1 MLVATISAS
10 FAFFTSNITSSGE
23 NKIDATTVVLAS
35 ARMDYGEKVEAK
47 GILPGNKIIKTI
59 KVTGSGPEGAVPI
72 KATIILSPNVIDFA
86 NHIKYKLYAVENSDI
101 DASSICESPKP
112 IVEDGK
118 YYDAMECDTTSLGNP
133 ILEGTLERKKVVT
146 KEIEVTRTTNTTY
159 YLLIEYEN
167 DPNGQ
172 DEEQNKTFTINIGFQ
187 AEYEGP
193 SITQSFIVNGEEVN
207 DLPAKQEYYE
217 VAVTCS
223 DNIERSWNYETWSLE
238 IEEDLESSCSCAL
251 EFNKNANKYL
261 ECLAKENPNELAYD
275 GTIDNNLR
283 YIGASPN
290 NYVLFNNELWRIIG
304 IMNNIEDN
312 EGNKASHLKIIRNES
327 IGNYTWSGSNA
338 NNNDWTKSTL
348 NTNILNGTYYNG
360 LSTEAKDMI
369 SSIIWNLGGRADT
382 NATSNTFYIA
392 ERGTLVY
399 SGRPTTWTGK
409 IGLMYPSDFGFAV
422 GGNVRETC
430 LNTNL
435 YNYNTKNCH
444 TNGWLHLSGTNQWT
458 LMPNSANR
466 GTSVILSNGAIANS
480 MINGANYVIKPT
492 LYLNSNIIL
501 SSGTGT
507 TTDPFILSYK
517 N

>member
-207 DLPAKQEYYE
+207 DLPTKQEYYE

-283 YIGASPN
+283 YIGSSPN

-304 IMNNIEDN
+304 IMNNIEDSD
-312 EGNKASHLKIIRNES
+312 GNIGSHIKLIRNES
-327 IGNYTWSGSNA
+327 IGNYYWSGSSSNRS
-338 NNNDWTKSTL
+338 NDWTKSTL
-348 NTNILNGTYYNG
+348 NTEVLNGTYYNG
-360 LSTEAKDMI
+360 LSTEAKNMI

-392 ERGTLVY
+392 ERGTSVY
-399 SGRPTTWTGK
+399 GSNPKTWTGK

-422 GGNVRETC
+422 GGSTRETC

-435 YNYNTKNCH
+435 GNYHNCYVNDWLYLSLQWLLTSEDKNAEY
-444 TNGWLHLSGTNQWT
+444 
-458 LMPNSANR
+458 MFY
-466 GTSVILSNGAIANS
+466 LSNVGTIHSTIYNR
-480 MINGANYVIKPT
+480 NYAIKPT
-492 LYLNSNIIL
+492 LYLNSNITL
-501 SSGTGT
+501 LSGTGS
-507 TTDPFILSYK
+507 TTDPFILK
-517 N
+517 VKE